1 MICTSIH
8 CDSGLIG
15 AFGLLTFTCDSE
27 TTCSRDMLS
36 ESGLMVEF
44 GIEHFNH
51 IVLCQPCPFE
61 RMQPQT
67 NKKNWT
73 ELKDCCK
80 MLPLW
85 FVFLESSLPQS
96 KHKTYHNFF
105 DPKSVKKKI
114 VVGVLVLVLILVGQK
129 PKLVLFFS
137 VEIASSSAAWIGQE
151 EFFHLCRHIMP
162 TEVSIDFFSRWRIL
176 CPTHFRKMSISRLL
190 LPHLARGLFLKN
202 SAMRLHGRFFSWEV
216 VPAWKLAV
224 CVWPRI
230 SLFPEALLE
239 SEK

>member
-105 DPKSVKKKI
+105 DPKSVKKNNGCWCVCLGRDSCGTKT
-114 VVGVLVLVLILVGQK
+114 QTCC
-129 PKLVLFFS
+129 FFLWKS
-137 VEIASSSAAWIGQE
+137 PVDPAAWIGQE
-151 EFFHLCRHIMP
+151 EFFLNAVILCRLR
-162 TEVSIDFFSRWRIL
+162 SQ
-176 CPTHFRKMSISRLL
+176 
-190 LPHLARGLFLKN
+190 
-202 SAMRLHGRFFSWEV
+202 
-216 VPAWKLAV
+216 
-224 CVWPRI
+224 
-230 SLFPEALLE
+230 
-239 SEK
+239 